1 MKGRNAPAD
10 MPFVVVARERECGAE
25 GAPRLAHEI
34 RRLERHK
41 NSRVKK
47 TVKFRA
53 ANLPVYSTRSRT
65 TRSFVDRAVRTHD
78 TPNTTMFR
86 KTLIFATVLLAFAA
100 THAEDAP
107 KITHKVR
114 RAAHFQATRSRLADS
129 TSGRREG
136 DVRRRRPDVAEI
148 PENVFTKKKTSSSSR
163 AATDGPLLHLDR
175 GD

>member
-25 GAPRLAHEI
+25 GAPRLRARDSPTRKAQE
-34 RRLERHK
+34 L
-41 NSRVKK
+41 KK